1 MLKSLPSRRS
11 EHHSLEVSVF
21 VLKHSIYSPDHTLL
35 HVKKLIQRNIMDDN
49 DSENEQF
56 RRPVKVPLGLKI
68 RFDRDPTCYSSFVSR
83 PQESDRATF
92 DLSFSRAHSG
102 SQNAKLMVYYTF
114 RVQFR

>member
-68 RFDRDPTCYSSFVSR
+68 RFDRDPTCYSSFVST
-83 PQESDRATF
+83 PQESDRTIL
-92 DLSFSRAHSG
+92 DLTVSRAHSRITKFQTNG
-102 SQNAKLMVYYTF
+102 
-114 RVQFR
+114 